1 MEKVMRVKTMLIYN
15 PMSGKQTFESRI
27 PEVMD
32 RFERHGDDLDVYKTN
47 HPNHA
52 TELAKQACEEGYER
66 LVIVGGD
73 GTFNECVN
81 GLMHYE
87 KRPLIGYIPAG
98 TCCDI
103 GNTLGLTKN
112 INQVLDIIFNET
124 PVHMDVVKANDR
136 YFCYVTGI
144 GAFVDIS
151 YVTDSKLK
159 RRIGYLAYVL
169 KALKELL
176 TVPRMRM
183 SVEYDDGVLE
193 GKYSLML
200 VINSKRVAGVNMIY
214 KPRLDDGLVDVVLY
228 RSLFPFNGLIYL
240 ISFLLPFWSTPLVKR
255 FKTSKLHVS
264 TESKE
269 RWNIDGEPGGKG
281 DQTMKVKKHA
291 ISIIVPK
298 KTHKK
303 HFKNQDGEK
312 TP

>member
-1 MEKVMRVKTMLIYN
+1 MLIYN
-15 PMSGKQTFESRI
+15 PMSGKQTFESRL
-27 PEVMD
+27 PDVMD
-32 RFERHGDDLDVYKTN
+32 RFREHGDDLDVYKTN
-47 HPNHA
+47 HSSHA
-52 TELAKQACEEGYER
+52 TDLADQACREGYER

-81 GLMHYE
+81 GLMRHDR
-87 KRPLIGYIPAG
+87 RPVIGYIPTG

-103 GNTLGLTKN
+103 GNTLGLTKG
-112 INQVLDIIFNET
+112 IDRALDIIFDDAA
-124 PVHMDVVKANDR
+124 VHMDVVKANDR

-159 RRIGYLAYVL
+159 RKIGYLAYVL
-169 KALKELL
+169 KATEEFF

-183 SVEYDDGVLE
+183 SVTHDEGVLE

-214 KPRLDDGLVDVVLY
+214 KPKLDDGLVDVVLY
-228 RSLFPFNGLIYL
+228 RNVFPFNGLIYL

-264 TESKE
+264 TASDE
-269 RWNIDGEPGGKG
+269 RWNIDGEAGGTG
-281 DQTMKVKKHA
+281 DQDMEVKKQA
-291 ISIIVPK
+291 IAITVPEH
-298 KTHKK
+298 TRHK
-303 HFKNQDGEK
+303 HFRNQEDADYR
-312 TP
+312 